1 LEATETPVDA
11 ASIADSVRLAVARTA
26 RRMRQQAGHELSPS
40 RLSVLNTLA
49 REGPLTP
56 SELASIER
64 ISRPNVTRLVAKLR
78 AQGLVDRI
86 AAAGD
91 RRSYLVALSK
101 DGSALRELRRARKS
115 AYLARVLAGATPEE
129 LELLDRATKLLL
141 RLVEEDGE
149 H

>member
-1 LEATETPVDA
+1 
-11 ASIADSVRLAVARTA
+11 
-26 RRMRQQAGHELSPS
+26 MRQQAGHELSPS
-40 RLSVLNTLA
+40 RLSVLNTIA
-49 REGPLTP
+49 REGPITP

-78 AQGLVDRI
+78 GEGLVDCI
-86 AAAGD
+86 AAASDG
-91 RRSYLVALSK
+91 RSYLVALSK

-115 AYLARVLAGATPEE
+115 AYLARVLASADPEE
-129 LELLDRATKLLL
+129 LELLDRASKVLL